1 MRVPKR
7 LTSPTS
13 LTTGNGLSNLRRA
26 ELDGGRAL
34 GFPVAGSWSVT
45 LPTPVELGSLV
56 SGGGVMTTLVV

>member
-34 GFPVAGSWSVT
+34 GFPVAGSVT
-45 LPTPVELGSLV
+45 LPTPVELGGLV